1 MTAAA
6 ECGRCGAHY
15 VALKATC
22 AIPVWS
28 PKRPSMRNSQS
39 HRGTAMAPKITP
51 KATSV
56 PMVTLGQMA
65 QNAKNAATRLQ
76 LPASPTSYKRFLTHS
91 QANPVQQPFSVG
103 VVKSRPTMEA
113 RMIFTVGWLA
123 VLLGLL
129 AMQWADNGGGFSWHS

>member
-1 MTAAA
+1 
-6 ECGRCGAHY
+6 
-15 VALKATC
+15 
-22 AIPVWS
+22 
-28 PKRPSMRNSQS
+28 
-39 HRGTAMAPKITP
+39 
-51 KATSV
+51 
-56 PMVTLGQMA
+56 MVTLGQMA

-129 AMQWADNGGGFSWHS
+129 AMRWADNGGGF